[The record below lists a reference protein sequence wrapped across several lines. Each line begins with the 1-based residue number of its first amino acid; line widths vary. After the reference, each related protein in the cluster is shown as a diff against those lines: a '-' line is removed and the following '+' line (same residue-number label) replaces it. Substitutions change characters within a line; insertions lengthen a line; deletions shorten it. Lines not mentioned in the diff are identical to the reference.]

1 MRQSFKKPVQI
12 STDSIGNLHSNRG
25 HPGAVLRN
33 SSSPPVLCR
42 PDTLLHHP
50 IISRLQY
57 QSYLPP
63 LGLEAPATLPCR
75 EVLVLVV
82 VVMVLVMVVVVVV
95 VKVIVVVVVVVG
107 GGGLERVWCKAETVQ
122 RHG

>member
-12 STDSIGNLHSNRG
+12 STDSKGNLHSNRG
-25 HPGAVLRN
+25 HPSVVLRN
-33 SSSPPVLCR
+33 SSSPPVLRR
-42 PDTLLHHP
+42 PDTLLHHS

-82 VVMVLVMVVVVVV
+82 VVMVLVRVLVV
-95 VKVIVVVVVVVG
+95 VKVIVVVVVVVAVSYTH
-107 GGGLERVWCKAETVQ
+107 LTLPTR
-122 RHG
+122 R